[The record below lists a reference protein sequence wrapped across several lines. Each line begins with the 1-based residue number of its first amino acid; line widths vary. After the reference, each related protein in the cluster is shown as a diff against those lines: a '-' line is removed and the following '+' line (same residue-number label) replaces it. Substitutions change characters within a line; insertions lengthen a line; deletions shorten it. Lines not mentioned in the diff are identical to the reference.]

1 MDPVSAKHDEAVP
14 GGQPPPPGGER
25 SLAIPVGI
33 VVGALLVLALGGALL
48 YQAESKTNQVALASE
63 AKRVSV
69 VEAKPASFRP
79 QRTYIGR
86 LDPWISANVGPQF
99 VSAYVNT
106 VLVRP
111 GAAVVRGQVLATL
124 DCRNAN
130 ATAQAV
136 DMQARALDEQQK
148 ALSHEST
155 RVSSMLDGGFVSPNE
170 AEQKSAQSA
179 AKQAEL
185 LAEKAKLVGTSLEVN
200 DCILRAPFDG
210 DVATRTVDPGAFVR
224 PGTAIVS
231 VVERTTVRMVVDV
244 PENDFGVVAPGKV
257 IALLV
262 YATGK
267 EIVGTITRRAPAA
280 DPGTR
285 TVHVEVDVPDPNR
298 EIPVGTTGELRVDVG
313 EPIPATSIPLAA
325 ATVTDTKSSIYV
337 VEGEVA
343 HGRTFVALG
352 EAQGVLFV
360 KPGDLPPGTRVVT
373 QGRSLLKDGD
383 RVSAKLEPD
392 TQSDAAASAEPS
404 VGGGGG
410 VGVKP

>member
-1 MDPVSAKHDEAVP
+1 MEPVITKHEATSAGGEPASP
-14 GGQPPPPGGER
+14 GGKR
-25 SLAIPVGI
+25 SIAIPLAIVGG
-33 VVGALLVLALGGALL
+33 VVVVLAAGAVLIH
-48 YQAESKTNQVALASE
+48 QAESKTNQLALAAE
-63 AKRVSV
+63 AKPVSV
-69 VEAKPASFRP
+69 VPAEPASFRP

-86 LDPWISANVGPQF
+86 LDPWVAANVGPQF

-111 GAAVVRGQVLATL
+111 GASVLRGQVLATL

-210 DVATRTVDPGAFVR
+210 DVATRTIDPGAFVR
-224 PGTAIVS
+224 PGTPIVS
-231 VVERTTVRMVVDV
+231 VVDRTTVRMIADV
-244 PENDFGVVAPGKV
+244 PENDFSVVAPGKV
-257 IALLV
+257 IQLLV

-267 EIVGTITRRAPAA
+267 EIAGTITRRAPAA

-285 TVHVEVDVPDPNR
+285 TIHVEVDIPDPKH

-313 EPIPATSIPLAA
+313 DPIPATEIPLAA
-325 ATVTDTKSSIYV
+325 ATVTDTKSSIYI
-337 VEGEVA
+337 VEGDVTHA
-343 HGRTFVALG
+343 KTFVALG
-352 EAQGVLFV
+352 EAQGVLFAR
-360 KPGDLPPGTRVVT
+360 PSDLAPGTHVVT

-392 TQSDAAASAEPS
+392 TRSDAAASVEPA
-404 VGGGGG
+404 VGGGGRAG
-410 VGVKP
+410 AKP